1 MRGKTPEEL
10 ARLERPVS
18 RDDSQELVP
27 RDPERGGPTDIAR
40 RQRLRGS
47 ATGFFSGTPWQ
58 RARKV
63 RSAAERGR
71 GQHARLERAGLAVG
85 ERHVA
90 NVSPA
95 GSPSDD
101 GTRGSID
108 RASHRIPET
117 RIRGRSPG
125 AANDAVRLD
134 SRASCGTGLARSACL
149 LATCRIPCDGG
160 ASSRGEESQ
169 ESTDPVK
176 ATPARVA
183 VAARTDSRGE
193 QGFEVGVPAVHR
205 RARFRRADRSRSRR
219 SGVST
224 DRSSLT
230 GIRRPGPCVP
240 ASLRASLGK
249 GSAQAVKVG

>member
-18 RDDSQELVP
+18 TDDSQELVS

-47 ATGFFSGTPWQ
+47 AKGFFSGTPWQ

-71 GQHARLERAGLAVG
+71 GQHAPPERAGLAAG

-90 NVSPA
+90 NVPPA

-101 GTRGSID
+101 GTCGSID
-108 RASHRIPET
+108 RACHRVPET

-125 AANDAVRLD
+125 AANDAARLD

-149 LATCRIPCDGG
+149 
-160 ASSRGEESQ
+160 
-169 ESTDPVK
+169 
-176 ATPARVA
+176 AR
-183 VAARTDSRGE
+183 D
-193 QGFEVGVPAVHR
+193 
-205 RARFRRADRSRSRR
+205 
-219 SGVST
+219 VSY
-224 DRSSLT
+224 
-230 GIRRPGPCVP
+230 PGRWW
-240 ASLRASLGK
+240 SKL
-249 GSAQAVKVG
+249 